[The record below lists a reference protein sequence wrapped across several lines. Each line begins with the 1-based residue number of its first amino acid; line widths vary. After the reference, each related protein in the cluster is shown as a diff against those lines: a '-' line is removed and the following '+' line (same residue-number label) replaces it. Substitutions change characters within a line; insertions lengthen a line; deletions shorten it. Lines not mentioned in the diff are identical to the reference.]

1 MKIKISLGL
10 LAVLAFAFYLS
21 GCFAQSGSS
30 PSDESSVQIPALQD
44 EPLNT
49 SGAVGLSDM
58 QEKMLYENATY
69 GFEIAYTDDWTVQE
83 AEPNDMGLVVGFLAP
98 GEDIDNPLD
107 YVIVQ
112 IEDLPPEQKVTLDTY
127 TRSVLNNLKSSYQ
140 DFQDLSEDDTIIS
153 GEAAHVIVYS
163 VTLQQ
168 TPYQIMLAYVIK
180 DNRAYVMSYYSL
192 ADRYSDFE
200 NAAREMINS
209 FELA

>member
-21 GCFAQSGSS
+21 GCFAQSDSS
-30 PSDESSVQIPALQD
+30 PSDESSILIPVLQD

-69 GFEIAYTDDWTVQE
+69 GFKIAYTDDWTVQE

-107 YVIVQ
+107 YVTVQ